1 MNRKAAASN
10 ISSNKRLS
18 FCFCQ
23 NKLLLDH
30 SAGDDNI
37 VCLRSILE
45 MAHSD
50 LTSEETD
57 QLVEKMF
64 VTAELDKHGVL
75 TLENFVK
82 MLAGEQRMMWDVSLE
97 WKGTGRLCSP
107 THIYTYAPTVS
118 HIQSLSASPLVHHCR
133 VLGWVGSWQKL
144 AHVFV

>member
-1 MNRKAAASN
+1 M
-10 ISSNKRLS
+10 
-18 FCFCQ
+18 
-23 NKLLLDH
+23 
-30 SAGDDNI
+30 
-37 VCLRSILE
+37 LE
-45 MAHSD
+45 MAHSA

-107 THIYTYAPTVS
+107 THIYTYDRES
-118 HIQSLSASPLVHHCR
+118 HT
-133 VLGWVGSWQKL
+133 
-144 AHVFV
+144 VFVPIATRPSLQGVGLGGLLAKACACICLA